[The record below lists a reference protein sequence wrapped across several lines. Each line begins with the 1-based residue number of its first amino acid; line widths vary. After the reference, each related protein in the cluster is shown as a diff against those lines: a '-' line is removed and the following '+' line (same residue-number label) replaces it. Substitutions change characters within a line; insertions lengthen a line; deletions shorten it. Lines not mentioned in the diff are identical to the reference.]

1 MTMVN
6 VGDRIAVAAA
16 KGAPAR
22 HGTVVEQVG
31 RMLVVDWDDGHRS
44 GFIPG
49 PGAVSVQ
56 RRARDAAPS
65 ARGARR
71 RPAASASSGR
81 RRQAGR

>member
-1 MTMVN
+1 MVN

-49 PGAVSVQ
+49 PGAISVQ
-56 RRARDAAPS
+56 RRASGAAPA
-65 ARGARR
+65 ARG
-71 RPAASASSGR
+71 GR
-81 RRQAGR
+81 RRAATSASAGRRRTSRR

>member
-1 MTMVN
+1 MVN

-31 RMLVVDWDDGHRS
+31 RMLVVDWDDGRRS
-44 GFIPG
+44 GFIPA

-56 RRARDAAPS
+56 RPTGGAAPT
-65 ARGARR
+65 AGARR
-71 RPAASASSGR
+71 GRAAAAGASGR
-81 RRQAGR
+81 RRTRRA